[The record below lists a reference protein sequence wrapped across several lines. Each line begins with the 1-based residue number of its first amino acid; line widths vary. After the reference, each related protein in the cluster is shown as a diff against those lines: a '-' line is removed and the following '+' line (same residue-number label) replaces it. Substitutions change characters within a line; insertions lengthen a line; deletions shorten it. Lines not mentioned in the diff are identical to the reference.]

1 MRYNAWATVLIGL
14 SALCWTSCGSTKQ
27 ISRETET
34 RANTNYTNVTNERD
48 SVVIAERDTLKEVTT
63 ITVQLNEIGDTV
75 KVSTI
80 TDRTRASSRDR
91 VRDVGIKVVER
102 TDTVYIEKRD
112 SIYVQNTGLTNPTDT
127 TKGSGLSELFLCHD
141 SGKPKRAWSLR
152 SLLHRFRATLK
163 WIFWILIGLIGLI
176 VTVKVC
182 SLRR

>member
-91 VRDVGIKVVER
+91 VRDVEIKVVER
-102 TDTVYIEKRD
+102 TDTVYVEKRD
-112 SIYVQNTGLTNPTDT
+112 SVMVQNTGLTNPTDKKNT
-127 TKGSGLSELFLCHD
+127 FVSS
-141 SGKPKRAWSLR
+141 
-152 SLLHRFRATLK
+152 LK

-176 VTVKVC
+176 VTARVC
-182 SLRR
+182 LLRR

>member
-1 MRYNAWATVLIGL
+1 ML

-63 ITVQLNEIGDTV
+63 VTVQLNETGDTV
-75 KVSTI
+75 RVSTI

-91 VRDVGIKVVER
+91 VRDVEIKVVER

-112 SIYVQNTGLTNPTDT
+112 SVFVQTDTNLTNPTN
-127 TKGSGLSELFLCHD
+127 KKSGFL
-141 SGKPKRAWSLR
+141 
-152 SLLHRFRATLK
+152 TYLK
-163 WIFWILIGLIGLI
+163 WIFALICAITVLII
-176 VTVKVC
+176 TIKVC
-182 SLRR
+182 YHR

>member
-102 TDTVYIEKRD
+102 TDTVYVEKRD
-112 SIYVQNTGLTNPTDT
+112 SIYVQNTGFTNPTNKKNT
-127 TKGSGLSELFLCHD
+127 FVSS
-141 SGKPKRAWSLR
+141 
-152 SLLHRFRATLK
+152 LK

-176 VTVKVC
+176 VTAKVC